1 MGNAYE
7 YYRAADRAAAV
18 IMPEYPRAVD
28 DPPPGRPVFDAVETK
43 WISPWEAL
51 AQLVALVRDV
61 PSADD
66 LVRTVVLYPPPEGA
80 PQTDEEWGALPEDS
94 PYFIGPGIEEL
105 PADVRDTLAGV
116 PDERLVELGE
126 WWAEGDEESMFG
138 AEPAQLAEL
147 IGELRGLA
155 RRARDEGQLLYCWSC
170 L

>member
-7 YYRAADRAAAV
+7 YYRAADRQAAV
-18 IMPEYPRAVD
+18 IMPEQPRAVD

-61 PSADD
+61 PPTGD
-66 LVRTVVLYPPPEGA
+66 LVRTVVLYPPPQGA
-80 PQTDEEWGALPEDS
+80 PQTDEEWGALAEDS

-105 PADVRDTLAGV
+105 PVDVRDTLADV

-126 WWAEGDEESMFG
+126 RWAESDEDSMFG
-138 AEPAQLAEL
+138 AEPAHLAEL
-147 IGELRGLA
+147 IAELRGLA
-155 RRARDEGQLLYCWSC
+155 RRARDEGQLIYCWSS